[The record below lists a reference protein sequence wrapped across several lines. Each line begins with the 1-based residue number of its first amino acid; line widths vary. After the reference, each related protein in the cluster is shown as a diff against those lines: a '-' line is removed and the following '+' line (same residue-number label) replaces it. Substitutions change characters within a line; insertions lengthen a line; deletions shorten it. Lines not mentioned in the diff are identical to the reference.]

1 MVHQS
6 RPVLRSGGA
15 RAAHASGGLA
25 AADPQFLLGVVHV
38 FLTVATLIASWR
50 AIPML
55 ERPCSPSARIS
66 LPCDDSIGSGPWKL
80 GSLQQ
85 LREAREHRRSDVR
98 GAVHPPHDLIHPSR
112 NRIAPQVS
120 IPGSDCLAPSSAVV
134 PPRIRRSLVIDRCR
148 VTGATG
154 LAGSA

>member
-1 MVHQS
+1 MCNAASAPLECRAMDQWHKRWPGPSTLVSRTFETKRSTPVLMILAKGCRPMVHQS

-55 ERPCSPSARIS
+55 ERPCSTSARIS

-85 LREAREHRRSDVR
+85 LR
-98 GAVHPPHDLIHPSR
+98 
-112 NRIAPQVS
+112 
-120 IPGSDCLAPSSAVV
+120 
-134 PPRIRRSLVIDRCR
+134 
-148 VTGATG
+148 
-154 LAGSA
+154 